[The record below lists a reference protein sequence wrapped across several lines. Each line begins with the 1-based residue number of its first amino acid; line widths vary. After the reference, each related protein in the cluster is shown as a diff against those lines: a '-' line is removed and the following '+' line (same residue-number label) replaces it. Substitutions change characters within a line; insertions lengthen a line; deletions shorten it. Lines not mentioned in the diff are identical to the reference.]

1 MLHADFTGA
10 ADQSGLHWGRFMD
23 DSNSCMDYDRCD
35 WSDNGDGTFNRFN
48 RQADETSPVRATC
61 FGYCPLDLYLM
72 GFLGPKEVPDWT
84 MICNPTPAIDD
95 HNFGPYTPAPP
106 GGFKLGVKNVIFEN
120 GPRTP
125 DHLSSPRIFHQ
136 AVIVVTKNP
145 DPNAD
150 FIADVAAKQARHVDN
165 FRRATRGLA
174 VTDCSLLR
182 DNYRDLY
189 IKHTP
194 ADDGTPSSV
203 GDFFDSPDIW
213 VRNSPNGDSNFESQL
228 PQTGTDNWIYAR
240 IRNKGSKPYHNVRVN
255 FYVTTKPHLDVRYPD
270 DWHPDGK
277 IGSALITTVPAAS
290 GGGAAKAEGTA
301 ISNVR
306 WPSDRIPPATGVT
319 PSVLCEIIPM
329 EVAPAELHAV
339 WQNPKLAQRL
349 VD

>member
-1 MLHADFTGA
+1 
-10 ADQSGLHWGRFMD
+10 
-23 DSNSCMDYDRCD
+23 
-35 WSDNGDGTFNRFN
+35 
-48 RQADETSPVRATC
+48 
-61 FGYCPLDLYLM
+61 
-72 GFLGPKEVPDWT
+72 

-213 VRNSPNGDSNFESQL
+213 VRNSPNGDLNFNSQL

-255 FYVTTKPHLDVRYPD
+255 FYVTTSRTWMCGIRTIGIPMADRKRAD
-270 DWHPDGK
+270 DYSA
-277 IGSALITTVPAAS
+277 GS
-290 GGGAAKAEGTA
+290 
-301 ISNVR
+301 VR
-306 WPSDRIPPATGVT
+306 WRRGEGRRDGDIERSMAVGPNPPSRQALHRPSCAKLFRWESRPPSST
-319 PSVLCEIIPM
+319 PFGKTQNSLNVSWISR
-329 EVAPAELHAV
+329 AEA
-339 WQNPKLAQRL
+339 
-349 VD
+349 